1 MPMELS
7 IPNIYAHKNLKLLI
21 AVPLALMVLGIYFSS
36 GLILD
41 STLSGGVSLTLQAN
55 TTMAPAQIASAM
67 SSRYGIAGTSVQ
79 VSQGQVLITVPENR
93 SLSEAEGYLLQIYQY
108 HSNYTQDVVNATAYG
123 FALSKNPSNKT
134 IEGLYSQAAI
144 GENDS
149 LVQIRRYLALE
160 IQSLHPFIGNA
171 SGNMTS
177 ADSMLASAQG
187 LYSNASNAYK
197 STLLA
202 DVASIVPFKS
212 YSYQEITVL
221 QSSYFLSQ
229 LQTIII
235 VAFVMISI
243 VVFIIFRSPVPS
255 FAVVFGA
262 ANDIIV
268 ALGAMAIL
276 KIPLGIA
283 SIGGLLMLL
292 GYSID
297 TDVLT
302 AIRIL
307 KRHEGTPEERAY
319 GSMKTGMT
327 MTLTAIVSF
336 AVLFAISY
344 VEYVPTYYEIAG
356 VVLFGLIGDLA
367 TTWLGNASIIL
378 WYVNRKNR
386 GN

>member
-79 VSQGQVLITVPENR
+79 VSQGQVLITVPENK

>member
-21 AVPLALMVLGIYFSS
+21 AVPLILMVLGIYFSS
-36 GLILD
+36 GIILD

-55 TTMAPAQIASAM
+55 TTMTPAQIASAM

-79 VSQGQVLITVPENR
+79 VSQGQVLITVPENK

-123 FALSKNPSNKT
+123 FALSKSPSNKT
-134 IEGLYSQAAI
+134 IQGLYSQAAI

-149 LVQIRRYLALE
+149 LIQIRKYLALE
-160 IQSLHPFIGNA
+160 IQSLHPFVGNA
-171 SGNMTS
+171 AGNMTS